1 MSLYAKAQA
10 AAAQVQVK
18 EEDRLGGSFTV
29 PTDVYMGGVKMAYI
43 DAWKSG
49 ALFIGLELAML
60 VDGKE
65 RTHKE
70 IITISNKEGAFTY
83 TDKKTGDAVPMPG
96 YVMIDGLFKAAS
108 GKGFLEQTPTV
119 KGVKMYCSDAKAEVV
134 KEREVFMDVI
144 GKRVHLAITEQ
155 EVDKTAKDPVS
166 GDYKPTGETRKENVL
181 SKVFDGETKQTTGEK
196 AAGKPAEFCDKWVA
210 QYQGKLSNRAKG
222 VKGAAAAGA
231 TAGAPAQSTPA
242 ASLFPGA

>member
-29 PTDVYMGGVKMAYI
+29 PTDVYLGGVKMAYI

-60 VDGKE
+60 VEGKE

-108 GKGFLEQTPTV
+108 GKGFLEQSPTV

-196 AAGKPAEFCDKWVA
+196 AAGKPAEFCAKWVE
-210 QYQGKLSNRAKG
+210 QYQGKCSNRAKG
-222 VKGAAAAGA
+222 NKAGSDA
-231 TAGAPAQSTPA
+231 QAGAPATGA
-242 ASLFPGA
+242 VAGAGSLFGA